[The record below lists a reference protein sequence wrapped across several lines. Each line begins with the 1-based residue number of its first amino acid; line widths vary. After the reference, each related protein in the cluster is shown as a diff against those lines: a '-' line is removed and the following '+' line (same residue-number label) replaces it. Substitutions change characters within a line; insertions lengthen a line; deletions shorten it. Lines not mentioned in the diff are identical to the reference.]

1 MRIMKTDISRCLL
14 TVVSFPFLTLV
25 LLGLGGCAREGREG
39 DPQIEGDFIW
49 AVINEEK
56 GFAYFRARGTVSTPK
71 RAAKVAVGEA
81 DGLPRFVGMV
91 EEESEELQTARK
103 LTQKKGYDPRHKSR
117 SAVDPAN
124 GYTYSY
130 HFKPPPGRIV
140 KRGGERSSSVPL
152 PAGRGHLRSGGC
164 VLIDASRGFVYVGTA
179 RGPSIPAQVVKIAV
193 GKGSDP
199 PQLVGAVDLESGES
213 NISCG
218 VVDPESGY
226 AYFGTWSGVVKI
238 ALGDG
243 FDPPIRVG
251 ALVLDAV
258 ERRLQTAVIDT
269 SNGYAYFANAY
280 TIVKVALGEG
290 AGPPA
295 RVGAITVH
303 REPPGASRELTGF
316 LLLPALL
323 PLILSFLLSTPPC
336 RHMRT
341 QIALCLLL
349 IASMIASLAELHVL
363 GPRAFSGGVLFA
375 LPPVT
380 VPFFFLLPLCQAFLN
395 GITAARNS
403 MRGGSSRSARERFR
417 RVLLPRVLLWLA
429 LWAFYFVV
437 LEVYMELAV
446 GGGNLIVSAFC
457 GGLVLGMVAS
467 CFVWAPRCTK
477 LWTLALLTVLTAL
490 PGFILCCYLGIVI
503 LASLGLGGYMG
514 LGLLRFPLVAS
525 ILLLLA
531 TIGVW
536 LWARLRGDAW
546 FRE

>member
-1 MRIMKTDISRCLL
+1 MTDDIRLCVL
-14 TVVSFPFLTLV
+14 TIVSFPLLTLA
-25 LLGLGGCAREGREG
+25 LLGLGACAGEGGEDG
-39 DPQIEGDFIW
+39 PQIEGDFIW

-56 GFAYFRARGTVSTPK
+56 GYAYFRARGTVSTPK
-71 RAAKVAVGEA
+71 RAAMVAVGEGE
-81 DGLPRFVGMV
+81 GLPRFVGMV
-91 EEESEELQTARK
+91 EVESEELQTARA
-103 LTQKKGYDPRHKSR
+103 LTKKKGYVPRYRSR

-130 HFKPPPGRIV
+130 HFAPTPGRVV
-140 KRGGERSSSVPL
+140 KQGGGRSSSVPL
-152 PAGRGHLRSGGC
+152 PAGRGYLRSGGY

-179 RGPSIPAQVVKIAV
+179 RGPSIPAQVVKIAA

-199 PQLVGAVDLESGES
+199 LQLVGTLDLESGES

-226 AYFGTWSGVVKI
+226 AYFGTTSGVVKI

-243 FDPPIRVG
+243 FEPPTRVG

-290 AGPPA
+290 AEPPA

-303 REPPGASRELTGF
+303 REPRQASKELTGF
-316 LLLPALL
+316 LLLPAIL
-323 PLILSFLLSTPPC
+323 PLILSFLLSTPPS

-341 QIALCLLL
+341 DIALCLLVT
-349 IASMIASLAELHVL
+349 ASMIASFAELHVL
-363 GPRAFSGGVLFA
+363 GPRAFFGGFFA
-375 LPPVT
+375 LPPLT
-380 VPFFFLLPLCQAFLN
+380 VPFFFLLLLCQAFLN
-395 GITAARNS
+395 GIAAARDS

-417 RVLLPRVLLWLA
+417 RVLLPRVFLWLA
-429 LWAFYFVV
+429 LWAVYFVV
-437 LEVYMELAV
+437 LEVYMELVV
-446 GGGNLIVSAFC
+446 GGGNLMASASC

-477 LWTLALLTVLTAL
+477 LWTLVLLTVLTAL
-490 PGFILCCYLGIVI
+490 PGFVLFCYLGGAII
-503 LASLGLGGYMG
+503 ASLGLGGYMG
-514 LGLLRFPLVAS
+514 LGVIAYAPLVAS
-525 ILLLLA
+525 MFLLLA
-531 TIGVW
+531 TICAW
-536 LWARLRGDAW
+536 LSARLRGDAW
-546 FRE
+546 FRA